1 MKSATAQ
8 LMEVLKIVSRNRL
21 NKPKHMPTQYYILL
35 LCIFKNKLE
44 STHKVVNCLSCPLMQ
59 GLSCKFP
66 MYLCSSLILHNHGL
80 GITFQTR
87 GDLMPLCKCQGV
99 VLLHIQL
106 RRWDEI
112 GTTIEVSSCRVNV
125 YIRNVII

>member
-1 MKSATAQ
+1 
-8 LMEVLKIVSRNRL
+8 
-21 NKPKHMPTQYYILL
+21 
-35 LCIFKNKLE
+35 
-44 STHKVVNCLSCPLMQ
+44 
-59 GLSCKFP
+59 

-80 GITFQTR
+80 GITFPPR
-87 GDLMPLCKCQGV
+87 GDLMLLCKCQGV

-112 GTTIEVSSCRVNV
+112 GTTIEVSSCPVYL

>member
-1 MKSATAQ
+1 MKSATTQ
-8 LMEVLKIVSRNRL
+8 LMGVLKIVSRNRL
-21 NKPKHMPTQYYILL
+21 NKPKHMSNNTISYLYAILQANWKTLIKL
-35 LCIFKNKLE
+35 LIG
-44 STHKVVNCLSCPLMQ
+44 CPLMQ

-66 MYLCSSLILHNHGL
+66 LYLCSSLILHNHGL

-112 GTTIEVSSCRVNV
+112 GTTIEVSSCPVNV